1 MTAIDYGESAM
12 ADTYDT
18 QALPPSTPSASLIS
32 TTLLIYVL
40 YGIAAV
46 LGLVSSGFPLIA
58 PFFGVLG
65 IVAIIIAYV
74 RRSETAGTWLA
85 SHYRWLIRTFW
96 FSMLW
101 ALLGWLAL
109 ITLGLILIGIPI
121 AFGIW
126 IAATIWVIYRLV
138 RGYVLFKDSKPIPG
152 M

>member
-1 MTAIDYGESAM
+1 MAETYES
-12 ADTYDT
+12 
-18 QALPPSTPSASLIS
+18 QSLPPVAPSASLIS
-32 TTLLIYVL
+32 TTLLIYAL

-46 LGLVSSGFPLIA
+46 FGLVSSGFPLIA

-65 IVAIIIAYV
+65 IVAVIIAYV
-74 RRSETAGTWLA
+74 RRSEAAGTWLA

-96 FSMLW
+96 FSLLW
-101 ALLGWLAL
+101 AMVGGL
-109 ITLGLILIGIPI
+109 ILVTLGLILIGIPI

-138 RGYVLFKDSKPIPG
+138 RGYVLFKDSKAIPG

>member
-1 MTAIDYGESAM
+1 MSPGIGSPAYTAAGI
-12 ADTYDT
+12 
-18 QALPPSTPSASLIS
+18 
-32 TTLLIYVL
+32 L

-74 RRSETAGTWLA
+74 RRGETAGTWLA

-101 ALLGWLAL
+101 AALGWLVL
-109 ITLGLILIGIPI
+109 VTLGTWAFLARSSSFSASAVMPLVNSASAAKTPGGSVEVLIGDGWP
-121 AFGIW
+121 
-126 IAATIWVIYRLV
+126 Y
-138 RGYVLFKDSKPIPG
+138 
-152 M
+152 

>member
-1 MTAIDYGESAM
+1 M
-12 ADTYDT
+12 ADVYGT
-18 QALPPSTPSASLIS
+18 QAAAPIAPTASLMS
-32 TTLLIYVL
+32 TTLVIYAL
-40 YGIAAV
+40 YGTAAV
-46 LGLVSSGFPLIA
+46 FGLVSSGFPLIA

-65 IVAIIIAYV
+65 IVSVIIAYV
-74 RRSETAGTWLA
+74 NRGEAAGTWLA

-101 ALLGWLAL
+101 AIIGMMVLV
-109 ITLGLILIGIPI
+109 TLGLILIGIPI

-138 RGYVLFKDSKPIPG
+138 RGYTLFKQSKPIPG

>member
-1 MTAIDYGESAM
+1 M
-12 ADTYDT
+12 ADTYDA
-18 QALPPSTPSASLIS
+18 QALPPNAPSASLVS
-32 TTLLIYVL
+32 TTLVIYAL

-46 LGLVSSGFPLIA
+46 FGLLSSGFPLVA

-65 IVAIIIAYV
+65 IIAVIIAYV
-74 RRSETAGTWLA
+74 RRSEAAGTWLA

-96 FSMLW
+96 FSLLW
-101 ALLGWLAL
+101 AALGWLVL

-126 IAATIWVIYRLV
+126 IAASIWVIYRLV
-138 RGYVLFKDSKPIPG
+138 RGYVLFKDSKAIPG

>member
-1 MTAIDYGESAM
+1 MENLPM
-12 ADTYDT
+12 AEIYDT
-18 QALPPSTPSASLIS
+18 QPVVAAGPPASLIS
-32 TTLLIYVL
+32 TTLVIYAL
-40 YGIAAV
+40 YGVAAV
-46 LGLVSSGFPLIA
+46 AGLVSSGFPLIA

-65 IVAIIIAYV
+65 IVSVIIAYV
-74 RRSETAGTWLA
+74 NRARAAGTWLA

-101 ALLGWLAL
+101 ATIGMLVLV
-109 ITLGLILIGIPI
+109 TLGLILIGIPI

-138 RGYVLFKDSKPIPG
+138 RGYTLFKDSRPIPG

>member
-1 MTAIDYGESAM
+1 M
-12 ADTYDT
+12 ADVYDI
-18 QALPPSTPSASLIS
+18 QAAAPIAPTASLMS
-32 TTLLIYVL
+32 TTLLIYAL
-40 YGIAAV
+40 YGTAAV
-46 LGLVSSGFPLIA
+46 FGLVSSGFPLIA

-65 IVAIIIAYV
+65 MVSVIIAYV
-74 RRSETAGTWLA
+74 NRGEAAGTWLA

-101 ALLGWLAL
+101 AVIGMIVLV
-109 ITLGLILIGIPI
+109 TLGLILIGIPI

-138 RGYVLFKDSKPIPG
+138 RGYTLFKQSKPIPG